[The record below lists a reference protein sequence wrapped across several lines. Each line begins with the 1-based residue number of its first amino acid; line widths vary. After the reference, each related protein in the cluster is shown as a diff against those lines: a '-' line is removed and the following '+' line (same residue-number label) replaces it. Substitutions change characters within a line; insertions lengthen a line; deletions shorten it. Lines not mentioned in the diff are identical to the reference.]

1 MYYAVKMAS
10 PLMSPPQSSSNYN
23 RKRVWNQGRV
33 EGPTLECTAHS
44 VLSHI
49 KGIIESEV

>member
-1 MYYAVKMAS
+1 MCCAVTMAS
-10 PLMSPPQSSSNYN
+10 PIMSPPQSLSIYN
-23 RKRVWNQGRV
+23 RKSVWNQGRV

-44 VLSHI
+44 ALSHF